1 MKYQDN
7 KGIFTAMIEEE
18 LEQHQRFFLFQEREL
33 FRQKKYH
40 KLASQSLRQTRI
52 FAILVFMT
60 IVVFSLISI
69 VRFVEF
75 GHQGGLSDFVLGLL
89 SWIFAIAS
97 TFFYTRNILE
107 KKKCM
112 ERVLK
117 LLEAR
122 EQFSDNHT

>member
-1 MKYQDN
+1 MSHKE
-7 KGIFTAMIEEE
+7 IFTAMIEEE

-33 FRQKKYH
+33 FRQKKYK
-40 KLASQSLRQTRI
+40 KLASRSLRQTRL
-52 FAILVFMT
+52 FALLVFLT
-60 IVVFSLISI
+60 IIVFSLISI

-75 GHQGGLSDFVLGLL
+75 GQQGGLANFVLGLL
-89 SWIFAIAS
+89 SWMFAIAS

-122 EQFSDNHT
+122 EQFSDTDR